1 MMASIDIFLP
11 VVGALVGVL
20 IVTLVLLVQSKQ
32 IASVGFG
39 VQGSKVIMP
48 MNLKKSLF
56 LTLAGGL
63 FIVLAALTYF
73 AVGAYIE
80 AHRPPV
86 EAPMVRITY
95 SQLGAPPSLSGS
107 QVEQVQVAGAVG
119 AAPTVGVP
127 KPVPDDQAVD
137 EAAATQSELGAISA
151 GAATTGELGTTGS
164 TMVVDEAIPDRNAYV
179 AMEKSPE
186 VIRHAKPEYPEIAK
200 RAGAEGKVYLQLLVD
215 VDGRVMRVEIAK
227 SSGNPVLDEAA
238 VEAAK
243 QVLFTPAIAPG
254 GKAVRVWV
262 MYPVTFSLK
271 NQ

>member
-1 MMASIDIFLP
+1 MAPSIDLFLP
-11 VVGALVGVL
+11 VIGSLVGVL
-20 IVTLVLLVQSKQ
+20 IAAIVVMAQSRQ
-32 IASVGFG
+32 MAEVGFG
-39 VQGSKVIMP
+39 VKGSKVIMP
-48 MNLKKSLF
+48 LNLKKSLF
-56 LTLAGGL
+56 ITLTGGL
-63 FIVLAALTYF
+63 AIVLGGMTYL

-107 QVEQVQVAGAVG
+107 TVEQVQGAGAAG

-137 EAAATQSELGAISA
+137 EAAATQSELGALSA
-151 GAATTGELGTTGS
+151 GAATSSDAS
-164 TMVVDEAIPDRNAYV
+164 TAGMVVDEAIPDRNAYV

-186 VIRHAKPEYPEIAK
+186 VVRHAKVEYPEIAK
-200 RAGAEGKVYLQLLVD
+200 RAQAEGKVYLQLLVD
-215 VDGRVMRVEIAK
+215 VDGRVMRAEIAK
-227 SSGNPVLDEAA
+227 SSGNPILDEAA
-238 VEAAK
+238 VAACK
-243 QVLFTPAIAPG
+243 SVLFTPAIAPG

-271 NQ
+271 TQ

>member
-1 MMASIDIFLP
+1 MSPSIDIFLP
-11 VVGALVGVL
+11 VIGSLVGTL
-20 IVTLVLLVQSKQ
+20 IATIVVMAQSRRL
-32 IASVGFG
+32 ADVGFG
-39 VQGSKVIMP
+39 VKGSKVLMP
-48 MNLKKSLF
+48 LNLKKSLF
-56 LTLAGGL
+56 ITLSAGL
-63 FIVLAALTYF
+63 IIVLGGMTYL

-107 QVEQVQVAGAVG
+107 QVEQVQVAGAAG

-151 GAATTGELGTTGS
+151 GAATSGEAS
-164 TMVVDEAIPDRNAYV
+164 TSSMMVDEAIPDRSAYV
-179 AMEKSPE
+179 AVEQNPE
-186 VIRHAKPEYPEIAK
+186 VRRHAQVVYPEIAK
-200 RAGAEGKVYLQLLVD
+200 RAQAEGRVYLQLLLD
-215 VDGRVMRVEIAK
+215 VDGRVMRVELAK

-238 VEAAK
+238 LEAGK
-243 QVLFTPAIAPG
+243 TVLFTPAVAPG
-254 GKAVRVWV
+254 GKPVRVWV

>member
-1 MMASIDIFLP
+1 MSHSIDIFLP
-11 VVGALVGVL
+11 VIGALLGTL
-20 IVTLVLLVQSKQ
+20 IATIVVMVQSRQ
-32 IASVGFG
+32 VADIGFG
-39 VQGSKVIMP
+39 VQGSKVIIP
-48 MNLKKSLF
+48 LNLKKSL
-56 LTLAGGL
+56 LITLSGGL
-63 FIVLAALTYF
+63 IIVLGGLSYI

-107 QVEQVQVAGAVG
+107 QVEQVQVAGAAG

-137 EAAATQSELGAISA
+137 ESAATQSELGAISA
-151 GAATTGELGTTGS
+151 GAATSGEMSTGS
-164 TMVVDEAIPDRNAYV
+164 MVVDAAIPDRNAYV

-186 VIRHAKPEYPEIAK
+186 VIRHAKVEYPEIAK
-200 RAGAEGKVYLQLLVD
+200 RAQAEGRVYLQLLVD
-215 VDGRVMRVEIAK
+215 VDGKVMRAEIAK

-238 VEAAK
+238 LDAGK
-243 QVLFTPAIAPG
+243 TVLFTPAIAPG

-271 NQ
+271 MM